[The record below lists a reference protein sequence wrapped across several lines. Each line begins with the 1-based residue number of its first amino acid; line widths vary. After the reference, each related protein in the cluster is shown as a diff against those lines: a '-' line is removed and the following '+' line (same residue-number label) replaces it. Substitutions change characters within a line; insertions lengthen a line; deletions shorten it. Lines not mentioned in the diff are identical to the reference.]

1 MESMKKN
8 EIYTA
13 IGLVTLLLISI
24 VWKEKLNY
32 RNSLVYLN
40 KQNTIMN
47 YSKDK
52 QTKNEDSSPTLT
64 REEWLEKYGG
74 SLKLIPNS

>member
-1 MESMKKN
+1 MKKN

-13 IGLVTLLLISI
+13 IGLVTLLLVSV
-24 VWKEKLNY
+24 VWKEKLNF
-32 RNSLVYLN
+32 RNSLGYLD
-40 KQNTIMN
+40 KQNIIMD
-47 YSKDK
+47 YSREKLIK
-52 QTKNEDSSPTLT
+52 EEDSSPTLT

>member
-1 MESMKKN
+1 MKKN

-13 IGLVTLLLISI
+13 IGLVTLLLVSV
-24 VWKEKLNY
+24 VWKEKLNF
-32 RNSLVYLN
+32 RNSLGYLD
-40 KQNTIMN
+40 KQNIIID
-47 YSKDK
+47 YSSEKL
-52 QTKNEDSSPTLT
+52 TKEEDSSPTLT

>member
-1 MESMKKN
+1 MRKN

-13 IGLVTLLLISI
+13 IGLVTLLL
-24 VWKEKLNY
+24 VFWKEKLNF
-32 RNSLVYLN
+32 RNSLGYLD
-40 KQNTIMN
+40 KQNIIMN
-47 YSKDK
+47 YSREKLIK
-52 QTKNEDSSPTLT
+52 EEDSSPTLT